1 MPTPF
6 ECRVGGIIYHT
17 TVEILSSVPESYFK
31 VALSETWIP
40 VGQTFLKID
49 RDGIHF
55 QYILDFLR
63 YGNLP
68 RDSAGRCQIPK
79 EILESVSVDA
89 DFYGLP
95 VLVKEIE
102 QLLKYDLK
110 GMRYFISEF
119 FLNSGASGGLSLK
132 EFTSYEQAHKIYEN
146 YKNSCIQ
153 GLGRHVDNVIYGKA
167 EDDDDDEEGHQ
178 NIVII
183 EKSDP
188 ATGKEV
194 NEVFEDGNWKRPQG
208 MEMLCIPLPSTD
220 VKDGP
225 VYTCCLRTHP
235 DHRSYDF

>member
-1 MPTPF
+1 MLETKPKKKKRKFLNLKMRTRNTTRGSEKNREISKMPTPF

-31 VALSETWIP
+31 VALSATWIP

-79 EILESVSVDA
+79 EILESLSVDA

-132 EFTSYEQAHKIYEN
+132 EFTSYEQAYKIYEN

-153 GLGRHVDNVIYGKA
+153 GLGRHVDN
-167 EDDDDDEEGHQ
+167 DDISGD
-178 NIVII
+178 ISM
-183 EKSDP
+183 EKP
-188 ATGKEV
+188 
-194 NEVFEDGNWKRPQG
+194 
-208 MEMLCIPLPSTD
+208 
-220 VKDGP
+220 
-225 VYTCCLRTHP
+225 RTTMMTKKGIKILL
-235 DHRSYDF
+235 